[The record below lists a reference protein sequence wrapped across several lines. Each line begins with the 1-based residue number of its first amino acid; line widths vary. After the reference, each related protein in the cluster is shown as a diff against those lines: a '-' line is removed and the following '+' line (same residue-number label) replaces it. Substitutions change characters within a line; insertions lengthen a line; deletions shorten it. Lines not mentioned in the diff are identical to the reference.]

1 MPGQWGCFTKSNSSL
16 NTFCENLQRPP
27 ASSQLLWIKY
37 FHHALMLFQ
46 NFLGSDDI
54 RGHVFWENKQTKPKQ
69 RRKQK
74 DTTKIIT
81 YNNDN

>member
-54 RGHVFWENKQTKPKQ
+54 RGHVFEKTNRQNQSKGENKKTQ
-69 RRKQK
+69 QK
-74 DTTKIIT
+74 
-81 YNNDN
+81 